1 MLFDSLALGQVNR
14 ALKQTSSLGGKGKR
28 HGSQNFAFATKQLY
42 GHGSQVTL
50 LQILGGSTG
59 RQIEALEASEGLKFI
74 TISTSQA
81 TRTCTTCLDAATGQM
96 TELVGLSDPI
106 DPAAAT
112 QYVQTAIQ
120 ILQSAAPPKALAIC
134 GSLPSGLDPA
144 HIAHIA
150 SNRQME
156 NTLLFVDSAK
166 HILPTLQTAHAN
178 VFKVNSDEILDI
190 VQTIAPDFDTTAADK
205 VVRAARA
212 VGNMLEIDVV
222 AVTDGPATAYLADR
236 LQDRQWAFSVPDLLA
251 DREYYLDDSSIN
263 DKSEFGKLVLNPLGA
278 GDTCSAVMLNSI
290 LDGMSATDAFALG
303 LSAASASCLVPMPNC
318 VFDKAVMRR
327 IRERVLVTEL

>member
-1 MLFDSLALGQVNR
+1 MLFSSLTPGSVNR
-14 ALKQTSSLGGKGKR
+14 ALKQTSSLG
-28 HGSQNFAFATKQLY
+28 QNFAFATKQLY
-42 GHGSQVTL
+42 GWGTRVTL

-59 RQIEALEASEGLKFI
+59 RQIEALETSEGLEFI

-120 ILQSAAPPKALAIC
+120 ALQSAMPPKALAIC

-144 HIAHIA
+144 HIAQIV
-150 SNRQME
+150 SSRIPE
-156 NTLLFVDSAK
+156 KTLLFVDSAK
-166 HILPTLQTAHAN
+166 HILPTLQTGHVN

-190 VQTIAPDFDTTAADK
+190 AQTIDRDFDTAAADK
-205 VVRAARA
+205 VVRAAKA
-212 VGNMLEIDVV
+212 VGKLLEIDVV
-222 AVTDGPATAYLADR
+222 AVTDGPATAYLVER
-236 LQDRQWAFSVPDLLA
+236 RQDKQWAFSVPDLLA
-251 DREYYLDDSSIN
+251 DREYYLDGSSIDGN
-263 DKSEFGKLVLNPLGA
+263 GEFGKLVLNPLGA

-318 VFDKAVMRR
+318 VFDRAVMKR
-327 IRERVLVTEL
+327 IRERVLVTEI